1 MIWWEEEKLQGTKN
15 RTTFV
20 LDGMLWEQRELSL
33 NIDVFY
39 KGWLLIDLLYVRI
52 KEALEES
59 HQKQDSHKA

>member
-39 KGWLLIDLLYVRI
+39 KGWLLIDILYVRI
-52 KEALEES
+52 KKALEES
-59 HQKQDSHKA
+59 HQKQNFPIA